1 MRTTSEFCR
10 SVGLIIALYF
20 IKGNHDICNFYFP
33 VLWRPIACVAS
44 SSIEL
49 TMAVKAQ
56 SVVYSIVYITGVA
69 LAVETY

>member
-33 VLWRPIACVAS
+33 VLWRSIAS
-44 SSIEL
+44 SSIES
-49 TMAVKAQ
+49 TMAVEVQ
-56 SVVYSIVYITGVA
+56 PVVYSIAYITGVA
-69 LAVETY
+69 LVVETY